1 MLTQNRDFLRSKRN
15 PGLDQWITDIKAAL
29 PLGDTITRI
38 SGIRLEPCS
47 SGGKACCPFH
57 RESTPSFFVN
67 DSTGRYRCYGS
78 GCGANG
84 DVVQFIRE
92 WHSVGFGEALHM
104 AGELAGIPRPQFGR
118 RKESGPAT
126 EDSPAWR
133 SVIRKRPTGAPVLRP
148 ATEFLRP
155 VPEDIALPVPGRRVS
170 VHDPVRKR
178 SISMLPTHVHAY
190 RSVDNLV
197 LCLVLRANAR
207 NGRKFFIQAGWNDS
221 PEGTGWSLVRF
232 PRDFARPLYG
242 LSEIPD
248 WASRGGCG
256 VLLVEGEK
264 TRDAAAVLLPRK
276 RTGLLSL
283 SAMGGGAAVR
293 QADWSPVAETF
304 RRLHLGGQAPVEV
317 VIWPDADIQTT
328 GRDGHPVDRQLRF
341 ARDAAGPA
349 LQAFR
354 KVGKSVRFTRI
365 LPPDGVSGGWDLAD
379 ALEQGWTTEGTS
391 THLGRFRSPLD
402 GFDDIECVNRDP
414 PPSGFKLEAAPQPT
428 GSD

>member
-1 MLTQNRDFLRSKRN
+1 MPTQNRNFRRSERD
-15 PGLDQWITDIKAAL
+15 PGLDQWIADIKAAL

-38 SGIRLEPCS
+38 TGIRLEPCS

-67 DSTGRYRCYGS
+67 DSAGRYRCYGS
-78 GCGANG
+78 GCGASG

-92 WHSVGFGEALHM
+92 WHSVGFGEALHL
-104 AGELAGIPRPQFGR
+104 AGELAGIPRPGFGR
-118 RKESGPAT
+118 RQAPGPAAK
-126 EDSPAWR
+126 DNPAWR
-133 SVIRKRPTGAPVLRP
+133 SVIRGRPTGAPILRP

-170 VHDPVRKR
+170 VRDPVRKR

-190 RSVDNLV
+190 RSVDNSV

-207 NGRKFFIQAGWNDS
+207 NGRKFFIQAGWNDG
-221 PEGTGWSLVRF
+221 PQGTGWSLVRF
-232 PRDFARPLYG
+232 PRDVARPLYG
-242 LSEIPD
+242 LSDIPD
-248 WASRGGCG
+248 WESRGGG
-256 VLLVEGEK
+256 GILLVEGEK
-264 TRDAAAVLLPRK
+264 TRDAAARLLPPR

-293 QADWSPVAETF
+293 HADWPPIAETF
-304 RRLHLGGQAPVEV
+304 RKLRPGGQAPIEFL
-317 VIWPDADIQTT
+317 IWPDADIPTT
-328 GRDGHPVDRQLRF
+328 GRDGHPVDRQLQF

-354 KVGKSVRFTRI
+354 KVGQSVRFTRI
-365 LPPDGVSGGWDLAD
+365 LPPGGVPGGWDLAD

-402 GFDDIECVNRDP
+402 GIEGSECAKRDP
-414 PPSGFKLEAAPQPT
+414 LPAGLKLQVTPQPT

>member
-1 MLTQNRDFLRSKRN
+1 MPTQNRDFRRSERN
-15 PGLDQWITDIKAAL
+15 PDMDQWIADIKTAL

-67 DSTGRYRCYGS
+67 DATGRYRCYGS
-78 GCGANG
+78 GCGASG
-84 DVVQFIRE
+84 DVVQFIRD
-92 WHSVGFGEALHM
+92 WHSVGFGEALHL
-104 AGELAGIPRPQFGR
+104 AGELAGIPRPQYGR
-118 RKESGPAT
+118 SHAPGPAAK
-126 EDSPAWR
+126 DNPVWR
-133 SVIRKRPTGAPVLRP
+133 SVIRGKPAGAAILRP
-148 ATEFLRP
+148 AAEFLRP
-155 VPEDIALPVPGRRVS
+155 VPEGIALPVPGRRVS
-170 VHDPVRKR
+170 VRDPVRKR
-178 SISMLPTHVHAY
+178 SISMLPTHVHTY
-190 RSVDNLV
+190 RSVDNSV

-207 NGRKFFIQAGWNDS
+207 NGRKFFIQAGWNDG

-232 PRDFARPLYG
+232 PRNVARPLHG
-242 LSEIPD
+242 LSDIPD
-248 WASRGGCG
+248 WASQGGG
-256 VLLVEGEK
+256 RILLVEGEK
-264 TRDAAAVLLPRK
+264 TRDAAAALLPPR

-293 QADWSPVAETF
+293 HADWSPIAQTL
-304 RRLHLGGQAPVEV
+304 RKLRPSGKAQVEIL
-317 VIWPDADIQTT
+317 IWPDADIPTT
-328 GRDGHPVDRQLRF
+328 GRDGHPVDRQLQF

-365 LPPDGVSGGWDLAD
+365 LPPDGVPGGWDLAD

-391 THLGRFRSPLD
+391 IHLGRFRSPLD
-402 GFDDIECVNRDP
+402 GFDGGECTNRDP
-414 PPSGFKLEAAPQPT
+414 LPPASKLQATPQPT